1 MFGDGAGQAAATFGM
16 RRTCG
21 RHQICH
27 ESCDHAYSWLQ
38 NWYVAT
44 WRNSAMVF
52 NSSYVMSKSTIT
64 LLLALSLSLSLSLPL
79 SLSLSLSLSVSHSE
93 RACVL
98 PHWQRY
104 MKVTQLE
111 KVFNKYDVKRKGFL
125 SSKELGAR
133 RGQSSFQHSLATV
146 EAYAEGL
153 ARNNHASFKNART
166 AQLIG

>member
-1 MFGDGAGQAAATFGM
+1 
-16 RRTCG
+16 
-21 RHQICH
+21 
-27 ESCDHAYSWLQ
+27 
-38 NWYVAT
+38 
-44 WRNSAMVF
+44 
-52 NSSYVMSKSTIT
+52 MSKSTIT
-64 LLLALSLSLSLSLPL
+64 LLLYY

-133 RGQSSFQHSLATV
+133 RGQSSFQDSLATV